1 MRVALISFHTSPLAT
16 LGGKDTGG
24 MNVFVREVAR
34 ELGRRGIAADVF
46 TRSQS
51 AQSLRI
57 DPRLGPHVRVIHV
70 PAGPEAPVPKNDL
83 HQFVPAFTEWI
94 HRFVNEESKVK
105 NLEKTATT
113 SIFLDSS
120 RDPGASPIL
129 RPRSGLGTGIE
140 GLTALPEAGSGQFS
154 ILNSYDVVHAHYWL
168 SGLVAE
174 ALRARWG
181 VKFAMTFHTLAE
193 LKNQIAQRD
202 QERESELRLRSECH
216 LCSIADRITA
226 NTSVEKQ
233 QLVRFYGAGSSRIRI
248 VPPGVDLSRFHP
260 IEQSYAKSVI
270 GIPPQHRMILF
281 AGRIERLKGIDT
293 LFRAM
298 ALLKAKRADWDWAN
312 LCVAIIGGDPSE
324 AGQRENEEM
333 GRLHELR
340 DELGL
345 NELIT
350 FLGARDQDVLQ
361 YYYAAAEMLVMPSHY
376 ESFGMVALE
385 AMACGTPVIA
395 SDVGGLSV
403 LVQHNKTGLR
413 VKVNDPAELA
423 RAIEKLM
430 DDDARRR
437 RMGHAAACYAEDFAW
452 QKVVDKL
459 LAVYGELVG

>member
-1 MRVALISFHTSPLAT
+1 MRIALISFHTSPLAT

-34 ELGRRGIAADVF
+34 ELSRRGIATDVF

-57 DPRLGPHVRVIHV
+57 DPRLGPNVRVINV
-70 PAGPEAPVPKNDL
+70 PAGPEAPAPKDSL

-94 HRFVNEESKVK
+94 CRFTHEES
-105 NLEKTATT
+105 
-113 SIFLDSS
+113 
-120 RDPGASPIL
+120 RR
-129 RPRSGLGTGIE
+129 RP
-140 GLTALPEAGSGQFS
+140 P
-154 ILNSYDVVHAHYWL
+154 YDAIHAHYWL

-174 ALRARWG
+174 ALRACWG
-181 VKFAMTFHTLAE
+181 VKFAITFHTLAE
-193 LKNQIAQRD
+193 LKNQIAPRD
-202 QERESELRLRSECH
+202 QERESEIRLRSECH
-216 LCSIADRITA
+216 LCSVADRITA

-248 VPPGVDLSRFHP
+248 VPPGVDLSLFHP
-260 IEQSYAKSVI
+260 IEQNYAKSVV
-270 GIPPQHRMILF
+270 GIPPSHRMILF

-293 LFRAM
+293 LFKAM
-298 ALLKAKRADWDWAN
+298 ALLKAKRDDWDWDH
-312 LCVAIIGGDPSE
+312 LCVVVIGGDPSA

-333 GRLHELR
+333 ARLHELR

-345 NELIT
+345 DQLVI

-430 DDDARRR
+430 DDDVHRR
-437 RMGHAAACYAEDFAW
+437 RMGHAASCYAEAYAW
-452 QKVVDKL
+452 PKVVEKL
-459 LAVYGELVG
+459 LGVYRELAEMGGR

>member
-24 MNVFVREVAR
+24 MNVFVREIAR

-57 DPRLGPHVRVIHV
+57 DPRLGPNVRVINV

-83 HQFVPAFTEWI
+83 YQFVPAFTEWI
-94 HRFVNEESKVK
+94 CRFANEESRVE
-105 NLEKTATT
+105 NSEKTATT
-113 SIFLDSS
+113 STFLNS
-120 RDPGASPIL
+120 
-129 RPRSGLGTGIE
+129 
-140 GLTALPEAGSGQFS
+140 QFP

-216 LCSIADRITA
+216 LCSVADRITA

-270 GIPPQHRMILF
+270 GIPPQHRMLLF

-298 ALLKAKRADWDWAN
+298 ALLKAKRADWDWSN
-312 LCVAIIGGDPSE
+312 LCVAVIGGDPSE

-333 GRLHELR
+333 ARLHELR

-345 NELIT
+345 ADLIT

-437 RMGHAAACYAEDFAW
+437 RMGHAAACYAEDYAW
-452 QKVVDKL
+452 PKVVDKL
-459 LAVYGELVG
+459 VGVYWELMERN